1 MYNIY
6 NINERIYLPI
16 AIVLAILIF
25 VIISFHFYKK
35 KKIALNAILSI
46 WSICLSAFAFI
57 GAFLRVDVYFTND
70 SFVGIM
76 AGFMGACATILVG
89 VQIYNSIDTRN
100 SINKLK
106 EKIEQQIKELNSD
119 YNNRLADIKILNNK
133 LQYDLAELK
142 KELQQ
147 AKDDRILSEKEI
159 KYNTTR
165 ATGLA
170 FVSIQPFKSYANFYR
185 CLQIALEIN
194 NDKLISN
201 AISNMRSL
209 SSIINNSIKK
219 GEKISPIYINKIK
232 NLDFKKIEKYQ
243 LSKLIEK
250 EYNEI
255 HNKMLNIIDSLN
267 NK

>member
-1 MYNIY
+1 MNK
-6 NINERIYLPI
+6 INLISYI
-16 AIVLAILIF
+16 AI
-25 VIISFHFYKK
+25 
-35 KKIALNAILSI
+35 ILSI
-46 WSICLSAFAFI
+46 TACIITW
-57 GAFLRVDVYFTND
+57 LRIDVTITND
-70 SFVGIM
+70 TFVGIM
-76 AGFMGACATILVG
+76 AGFMGVCATILVG

-209 SSIINNSIKK
+209 SIIITNRINK
-219 GEKISPIYINKIK
+219 GEEISPILMNKIK
-232 NLDFKKIEKYQ
+232 NFDFKTIEKYQ

-255 HNKMLNIIDSLN
+255 HNNMMKIVNSL
-267 NK
+267 KPQKG

>member
-89 VQIYNSIDTRN
+89 VQIYNSIETSRKIKDLETLQ
-100 SINKLK
+100 NK
-106 EKIEQQIKELNSD
+106 INSD
-119 YNNRLADIKILNNK
+119 I
-133 LQYDLAELK
+133 EFLK
-142 KELQQ
+142 KERERGDHFTKYGLSHSLAISCTDSGNKYFAYDSYFSALEEALILDEPEYIYKVINNIKVLCKKLQSNPEKHV
-147 AKDDRILSEKEI
+147 AKVF
-159 KYNTTR
+159 N
-165 ATGLA
+165 
-170 FVSIQPFKSYANFYR
+170 IQEYDPKNLEEYKSYI
-185 CLQIALEIN
+185 L
-194 NDKLISN
+194 
-201 AISNMRSL
+201 
-209 SSIINNSIKK
+209 
-219 GEKISPIYINKIK
+219 IK
-232 NLDFKKIEKYQ
+232 NSYQ
-243 LSKLIEK
+243 DC
-250 EYNEI
+250 Y
-255 HNKMLNIIDSLN
+255 NIISEEYR
-267 NK
+267 KCIKQSQTAP